1 MNFKNII
8 ISLYIY
14 IYKMIG
20 GLMRAIKGVAR
31 MAPRISRGIGQAAT
45 VTRKIGEG
53 ARQIQT
59 IGQAVNNATG
69 NKLQNN
75 KLYNKAME
83 VAGKVEQGAGKAE
96 SFAPRIQQGVQSL
109 ANKYS

>member
-1 MNFKNII
+1 
-8 ISLYIY
+8 
-14 IYKMIG
+14 MIN
-20 GLMRAIKGVAR
+20 GLMRAVGMVRKV
-31 MAPRISRGIGQAAT
+31 APRISRGIGQAT
-45 VTRKIGEG
+45 SITRKIGEG

>member
-1 MNFKNII
+1 
-8 ISLYIY
+8 
-14 IYKMIG
+14 MIG
-20 GLMRAIKGVAR
+20 GLMRAVGMVSKV
-31 MAPRISRGIGQAAT
+31 APRITREIGQAVA

-75 KLYNKAME
+75 KLYNKAMQ
-83 VAGKVEQGAGKAE
+83 VAGKVEQGAGAAE
-96 SFAPRIQQGVQSL
+96 QGGNKLQAL
-109 ANKYS
+109 ASQYS

>member
-1 MNFKNII
+1 M
-8 ISLYIY
+8 IS
-14 IYKMIG
+14 
-20 GLMRAIKGVAR
+20 GLMRAVGMVRKV
-31 MAPRISRGIGQAAT
+31 APRISRGIGQAAS

>member
-1 MNFKNII
+1 M
-8 ISLYIY
+8 IS
-14 IYKMIG
+14 
-20 GLMRAIKGVAR
+20 GLMRAVGMVRKV
-31 MAPRISRGIGQAAT
+31 APRISRGIGQAAT

-53 ARQIQT
+53 ARQIKT

>member
-1 MNFKNII
+1 
-8 ISLYIY
+8 
-14 IYKMIG
+14 MIG
-20 GLMRAIKGVAR
+20 GIMRAIGGIAK
-31 MAPRISRGIGQAAT
+31 MAPRVTRGIGQAVA

-75 KLYNKAME
+75 NLYNKAMQ
-83 VAGKVEQGAGKAE
+83 VAGKVEQGAGQAE
-96 SFAPRIQQGVQSL
+96 SLAPRIQQGVNRAQAL
-109 ANKYS
+109 ASQYS

>member
-1 MNFKNII
+1 
-8 ISLYIY
+8 
-14 IYKMIG
+14 MIG
-20 GLMRAIKGVAR
+20 GLMRAFGAVSKL
-31 MAPRISRGIGQAAT
+31 APRVTRGIGQAVA

-53 ARQIQT
+53 ARQIQS

-83 VAGKVEQGAGKAE
+83 VAGKVEQGANVAGEGGNKLQA
-96 SFAPRIQQGVQSL
+96 L
-109 ANKYS
+109 ASQYS

>member
-1 MNFKNII
+1 
-8 ISLYIY
+8 
-14 IYKMIG
+14 MIN
-20 GLMRAIKGVAR
+20 GLMRGVGMVR
-31 MAPRISRGIGQAAT
+31 KVAPRISRGIGQAT
-45 VTRKIGEG
+45 PITRKIGEG
-53 ARQIQT
+53 ARQIKT